1 MKQRVAW
8 QRAGLAAVL
17 LLAAGVATAG
27 DQAREGVYWLGTGD
41 WQLCERD
48 GEAVLRVSGWRK
60 GKSGWLPADSRDE
73 WYVSAPTIKSNSGKF
88 LGSDPDGRTPSVQL
102 VKDKGANTR
111 WVFDIVADISPGPA
125 AGERRGMKAGPSGFR
140 FRVKMDEGPFKG
152 WYLAAEETV
161 TEPKEG
167 GKGKGPATRR
177 LKLVRAAKDATV
189 FTYIE
194 ENYFVDHK

>member
-1 MKQRVAW
+1 MKHVTW

-48 GEAVLRVSGWRK
+48 GEAVLRASGWRK

-73 WYVSAPTIKSNSGKF
+73 WEVSAPTIKSKSGKF
-88 LGSDPDGRTPSVQL
+88 LASDPDGRTPSVQL

-111 WVFDIVADISPGPA
+111 WVFDIVAKLEPKS
-125 AGERRGMKAGPSGFR
+125 GEGLEAKLKEGPSGFR

-152 WYLAAEETV
+152 WYLAAEETA
-161 TEPKEG
+161 TEPKEE

-177 LKLVRAAKDATV
+177 LKLVRAARDATV

-194 ENYFVDHK
+194 ENYFVKHY

>member
-1 MKQRVAW
+1 MKRVTW
-8 QRAGLAAVL
+8 QRASLAAVL

-48 GEAVLRVSGWRK
+48 REAVLRASGWRK
-60 GKSGWLPADSRDE
+60 GKSGWVPADSRDE
-73 WYVSAPTIKSNSGKF
+73 WYVSAPTIKSKSDKF

-111 WVFDIVADISPGPA
+111 WVFDIVANISPGH
-125 AGERRGMKAGPSGFR
+125 GNEGVQYKVGPSGFR

-152 WYLAAEETV
+152 WYLAAEETA
-161 TEPKEG
+161 TEPKEE

-177 LKLVRAAKDATV
+177 LKLVRAARDATV

-194 ENYFVDHK
+194 ENYFVKHY